1 MLDKTPPTYVPR
13 MPRWKHQN
21 DAIKLLAGREAF
33 ALFMEMRTGKT
44 KTILD
49 EFGQDEAAGKINDLL
64 VIAPGGVFRTWKA
77 DAEKHLSDELRT
89 HVRIG
94 VWESG
99 PSAMQVRALE
109 GLLAYEGP
117 RILLVNVE
125 ALSTDT
131 GAAAVCERFLKGGS
145 VTLVID
151 ESTIIKNPTAKRT
164 KRVLKLGALAAKR
177 RILSGL
183 PSPQSPLD
191 VFAQFKFLG
200 APFTENFDSFQSRYA
215 VVQKKPFGPGGRMI
229 PVVVG
234 YQNLD
239 ELQRRIQPYSFRV
252 RLSDCYDLP
261 EKMYIRRE
269 VTMTTEQE
277 IAYDSMLEF
286 AVAELENTERVTAT
300 IVLTQMLRLHQILC
314 GVTMS
319 DDGVEVDIAENRTDE
334 MMDIIENTDG
344 KVIIWAAYGANV
356 RRIKAVIE
364 KKYGA
369 GSVACFW
376 GGNAD
381 TREQEELMFKS
392 TDGNACR
399 FMVATAA
406 AGGRGRTWDMADTII
421 YYSNTFSLEHRM
433 QSEERAQ
440 AVGKKKSVGIF
451 DLVTPGTV
459 ETKIIDTLR
468 SKMEL
473 SNAITGD
480 TWREWIV

>member
-1 MLDKTPPTYVPR
+1 
-13 MPRWKHQN
+13 
-21 DAIKLLAGREAF
+21 
-33 ALFMEMRTGKT
+33 MEMRTGKT

-49 EFGQDEAAGKINDLL
+49 EFGQDEAGGIISNLL
-64 VIAPGGVFRTWKA
+64 VIAPGGVYRTWEV
-77 DAEKHLSDELRT
+77 DAAKHLSDDLRK
-89 HVRIG
+89 RSLIQC
-94 VWESG
+94 WESG
-99 PSAMQVRALE
+99 PSVGDERRM
-109 GLLAYEGP
+109 AYFMKQRGP

-131 GAAAVCERFLKGGS
+131 GAAAVCEKFLKSGD
-145 VTLVID
+145 TTMVID
-151 ESTIIKNPTAKRT
+151 ESTVIKNPTAKRT
-164 KRVLKLGALAAKR
+164 KRVLKLGELATKR

-191 VFAQFKFLG
+191 VFSQFKFVG
-200 APFTENFDSFQSRYA
+200 APFKENFGAFQSRYA
-215 VVQKKPFGPGGRMI
+215 IIQRKPFGPGGRLI
-229 PVVVG
+229 PVVIG

-239 ELQRRIQPYSFRV
+239 ELQRRIAPHSFRV

-261 EKMYIRRE
+261 AKMFIRRE
-269 VTMTTEQE
+269 VDMTPEQE
-277 IAYDSMLEF
+277 AAYDAMHEY
-286 AVAELENTERVTAT
+286 AVAQLENAERVTAT

-319 DDGVEVDIAENRTDE
+319 DDKVEVDIPENRTAE
-334 MMDIIENTDG
+334 MMDIIENVDG

-356 RRIKAVIE
+356 KRITAALE

-369 GSVACFW
+369 GSVARFW
-376 GGNAD
+376 GGNEK
-381 TREQEELMFKS
+381 TREAEEREFK
-392 TDGNACR
+392 TNPKCR

-406 AGGRGRTWDMADTII
+406 AGGRGRTWDMAGTII

-440 AVGKKKSVGIF
+440 AVGKTESVGIF

-459 ETKIIDTLR
+459 EEKIISALR
-468 SKMEL
+468 DKMEL

-480 TWREWIV
+480 NWREWIV